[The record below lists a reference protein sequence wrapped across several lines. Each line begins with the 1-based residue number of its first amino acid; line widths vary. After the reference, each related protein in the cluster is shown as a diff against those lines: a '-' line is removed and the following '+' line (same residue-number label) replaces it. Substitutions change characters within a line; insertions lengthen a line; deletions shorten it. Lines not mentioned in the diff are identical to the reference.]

1 MSSEVKGL
9 ARNIKRESKKMKK
22 AILII
27 TALCGLLVGC
37 NDDAQIAS
45 RNLSKAADNFEIARR
60 VVFYNGITGQYILSV
75 QGLCSVENRNRTVSF
90 TCKDDGGKYVKHMLG
105 LSDNVTYFS
114 EQLSAHDVSVYHYR
128 VTFKPDA
135 IIPDF
140 NLRSQLADDVTND

>member
-1 MSSEVKGL
+1 
-9 ARNIKRESKKMKK
+9 MKK
-22 AILII
+22 LII
-27 TALCGLLVGC
+27 IYTILMSLLLTGC

-60 VVFYNGITGQYILSV
+60 VVFYNGITGDYILSV
-75 QGLCSVENRNRTVSF
+75 QGLCSVNNNGRSVSF
-90 TCKDDGGKYVKHMLG
+90 TCKNSEGKYVKHMLG

-114 EQLSAHDVSVYHYR
+114 EQLSAHDVSVYQYR

-140 NLRSQLADDVTND
+140 NIRSQLSDDNTNN

>member
-1 MSSEVKGL
+1 
-9 ARNIKRESKKMKK
+9 MKK
-22 AILII
+22 LSFLIVV
-27 TALCGLLVGC
+27 GLSGFISGC
-37 NDDAQIAS
+37 SDDASIAS

-75 QGLCSVENRNRTVSF
+75 QGLCSVEDSGHKVSF
-90 TCKDDGGKYVKHMLG
+90 TCKNDKGGFVKHQLG

-114 EQLSAHDVSVYHYR
+114 EQLSAHEVSVYQYR

-140 NLRSQLADDVTND
+140 NIRSQLIDDDSNN

>member
-1 MSSEVKGL
+1 MKNSLLALLLITGL
-9 ARNIKRESKKMKK
+9 SA
-22 AILII
+22 
-27 TALCGLLVGC
+27 C
-37 NDDAQIAS
+37 NDADVAS

-75 QGLCSVENRNRTVSF
+75 QGLCSVSNSGKSVSF
-90 TCKDDGGKYVKHMLG
+90 TCKNDEGKYVKHMLG

-114 EQLSAHDVSVYHYR
+114 EQLSAHEVSVYQYR

-140 NLRSQLADDVTND
+140 NMRSQLIEDDSNQ